1 VILRKK
7 SKENEEKKEPKK
19 DDKKEVERKTKE
31 KEEKKEKKVSTYKH
45 DSDEDNESTKSKN
58 SRITGSKSLKPKDK
72 KPSSKLGNESDEED
86 SRRVKSAPNI
96 TGIKKKDALIKE
108 NSVKDLLKQSSPG
121 SIGRKTIT
129 KESKDINQDLSK
141 MDTKRVS
148 TDLSDK
154 KPQERKYNSVS
165 RKDHT
170 ALKPKEDLSVKSI
183 SIKDYPEENVES
195 KRDTIMYKK
204 ANSTDKLFNS
214 IIDKPPEKK
223 RNLYRKK

>member
-1 VILRKK
+1 
-7 SKENEEKKEPKK
+7 
-19 DDKKEVERKTKE
+19 
-31 KEEKKEKKVSTYKH
+31 
-45 DSDEDNESTKSKN
+45 
-58 SRITGSKSLKPKDK
+58 
-72 KPSSKLGNESDEED
+72 
-86 SRRVKSAPNI
+86 
-96 TGIKKKDALIKE
+96 
-108 NSVKDLLKQSSPG
+108 
-121 SIGRKTIT
+121 
-129 KESKDINQDLSK
+129 

-214 IIDKPPEKK
+214 IIDKPPEKI
-223 RNLYRKK
+223 NLYRKK